1 MATYVD
7 IPFPPRIAMGAQRRP
22 GWRTNVVE
30 TTGGHERTD
39 QQWSKA
45 RHRYD
50 VSFAVRTSV
59 DYETVQ
65 DHFHTMR
72 GRAKVFPFL
81 DAVDYKVAA
90 SKGVLTDDGSSP
102 TSLQLGKVYGTGADK
117 YTRAITRPRSGY
129 VNIYRLRSGNTTDI
143 TAACSISYTTGIV
156 NVLTAGAPGDV
167 LSWAGQFWVPCR
179 YGTDE
184 LPTLVVDR
192 QPAGELLVRCDSIPI
207 VEWRE

>member
-1 MATYVD
+1 
-7 IPFPPRIAMGAQRRP
+7 MGAQRRP

-50 VSFAVRTSV
+50 VSFAVRTTV
-59 DYETVQ
+59 DYEAVQ
-65 DHFHTMR
+65 DHFHVMR

-81 DAVDYKVAA
+81 DAVDYKVSA
-90 SKGVLTDDGSSP
+90 SNGVLLDDGDSP
-102 TSLQLGKVYGTGADK
+102 TTAYSLGKRYGTGAEAYYRNIK
-117 YTRAITRPRSGY
+117 RPRSGT
-129 VNIYRLRSGNTTDI
+129 VAIYRLRGVTTTDI
-143 TAACSISYTTGIV
+143 TSSATISYTTGFVTFTGGTVI
-156 NVLTAGAPGDV
+156 GGDV

-179 YGTDE
+179 YNTDE
-184 LPTLVVDR
+184 LPTLIVDR
-192 QPAGELLVRCDSIPI
+192 HPSGELLVRCDSIPI